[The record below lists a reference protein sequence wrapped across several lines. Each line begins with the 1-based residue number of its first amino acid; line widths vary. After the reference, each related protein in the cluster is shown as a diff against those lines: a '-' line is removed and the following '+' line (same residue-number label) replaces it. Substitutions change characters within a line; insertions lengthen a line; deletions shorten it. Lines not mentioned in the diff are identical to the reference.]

1 MSTDAIFQN
10 IHLRFTVLPLRPDR
24 TSCEHC
30 PTMMDIVNINGT
42 CETCPEGSFPNGERT
57 SCSECKPHEIVNYDG
72 SCKSCPDG
80 FIPNENRRFC
90 YRCPKSLIADGGLC
104 KQCPNPEIE

>member
-1 MSTDAIFQN
+1 MN
-10 IHLRFTVLPLRPDR
+10 
-24 TSCEHC
+24 
-30 PTMMDIVNINGT
+30 DIVNINGE
-42 CETCPEGSFPNGERT
+42 CETCSEGSFPNGKRT